1 MQMHSTKQPKIVI
14 FGASLSG
21 CSALIGI
28 SELYDVLA
36 FVDNDSKKQGMS
48 IQNIPIISPSE
59 IVGLKPEKILIA
71 SEFFEQIQQ
80 QLKQLVPNIEM
91 EVLPARLI
99 KPMQLKNSHRQG
111 QTAVDLLL
119 MLSKNL
125 KSQQV
130 PHYIDAG
137 TLLGVYR
144 DNALIP
150 WDDDLDFAV
159 NADYLTHTIKVIEQL
174 LPNMRE
180 ITGITWTLEQ
190 YINQQTYGTVPI
202 GAIRALKL
210 LPTNNRDTFPG
221 IDFFVKYIQGQ
232 DMDYC
237 LSSRGF
243 RMPSRHFSHTH
254 SHEFV
259 GGLVYLPHAVEE
271 YLTGHYGDWQTP
283 QKDWSLSEIKSATVF
298 KSQSL

>member
-1 MQMHSTKQPKIVI
+1 MSDQATKAVI

-21 CSALIGI
+21 CSAFSDIAD
-28 SELYDVLA
+28 LYEVLA
-36 FVDNDSKKQGMS
+36 FADNDSNKHGTQ
-48 IQNIPIISPSE
+48 IENIPVISPSDIAALE
-59 IVGLKPEKILIA
+59 PDVILIA
-71 SEFFEQIQQ
+71 SEFFEQIEG
-80 QLKQLVPNIEM
+80 QLIQLVPHIKV

-99 KPMQLKNSHRQG
+99 KPIQLKNSHRQG

-119 MLSKNL
+119 MLSENL
-125 KSQQV
+125 TLHKV

-150 WDDDLDFAV
+150 WDDDLDFSV
-159 NADYLTHTIKVIEQL
+159 NADFLSHTIKAIEQQ
-174 LPNMRE
+174 LPKMFE
-180 ITGITWTLEQ
+180 ITGVSWTLHQ
-190 YINQQTYGTVPI
+190 YINQQTYGAVPI

-210 LPTNNRDTFPG
+210 LPNDNRETFPG

-232 DMDYC
+232 FMDYC
-237 LSSRGF
+237 LASRGF
-243 RMPSRHFSHTH
+243 RMPAKHFSNMQ
-254 SHEFV
+254 SHEFA
-259 GGLVYLPHAVEE
+259 GGLVYLPHAVED